1 MKDLPTRLNWIL
13 VTIALIINILWYFVP
28 LADETGVVAAWGV
41 HPVFG
46 IFLSAILAYFFIALL
61 ISAIKKW

>member
-1 MKDLPTRLNWIL
+1 MKNLTPQINWIL
-13 VTIALIINILWYFVP
+13 VVISFVINILWYFVP
-28 LADETGVVAAWGV
+28 LAGEAGVVSAWEV

-46 IFLSAILAYFFIALL
+46 IFLSAVATYFFVALL